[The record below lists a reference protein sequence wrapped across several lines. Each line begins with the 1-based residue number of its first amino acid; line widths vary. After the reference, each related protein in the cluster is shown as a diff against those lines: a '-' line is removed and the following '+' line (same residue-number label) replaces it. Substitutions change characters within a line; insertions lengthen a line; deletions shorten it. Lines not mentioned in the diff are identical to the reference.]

1 MKIKTQFIIF
11 LLLVL
16 SLGLV
21 DCASHKPGQTP
32 GSVEEAEA
40 VLAKQAKKNSKQAKK
55 DQKAA
60 YKHYW
65 SLQSK
70 EARKSIKQN
79 KKRNKRMAKARKG

>member
-1 MKIKTQFIIF
+1 MKIKTQFIVF
-11 LLLVL
+11 LLLVFSLTL
-16 SLGLV
+16 SN
-21 DCASHKPGQTP
+21 CASLKPGQTP

-40 VLAKQAKKNSKQAKK
+40 VLAKQAKKNSKEAKK
-55 DQKAA
+55 AQKAA

-70 EARKSIKQN
+70 EARKSIIQN